1 MSLNP
6 SSAKPSSLSGLPP
19 CSSTCCVLDWNW
31 ETVGKPNWK
40 LQDTAESFPL
50 LPHVRRILNNNLC
63 EKYSCYSKTSR
74 KSHLCP
80 ENGSNPL
87 TEVHL
92 PPHSSPVTNGGERCG
107 AGTASDIWF
116 SSGRAFICSVFY
128 RMFGAGSPPER
139 HKAGIRETQLCSKTP
154 KYFPKAFRA
163 TLNAPSC
170 SHGNVAFWLFWS
182 DLSMLPR
189 FQRALLI
196 LSLKCV
202 CTDFVG
208 SHVWLGLVKYIQN

>member
-92 PPHSSPVTNGGERCG
+92 PPTFLTRNKRRGEVWCWHSLWHLILFWSGIYLFCVLQNVWCW
-107 AGTASDIWF
+107 I
-116 SSGRAFICSVFY
+116 SS
-128 RMFGAGSPPER
+128 
-139 HKAGIRETQLCSKTP
+139 RETQGW
-154 KYFPKAFRA
+154 
-163 TLNAPSC
+163 
-170 SHGNVAFWLFWS
+170 H
-182 DLSMLPR
+182 
-189 FQRALLI
+189 QRDSALL
-196 LSLKCV
+196 
-202 CTDFVG
+202 
-208 SHVWLGLVKYIQN
+208 